1 MPYLRFIIGRHF
13 INLMIRRMLVFAMPA
28 GKTQSTFAFG
38 SELE

>member
-13 INLMIRRMLVFAMPA
+13 INLMTRRVLLLAMPA
-28 GKTQSTFAFG
+28 GKTLSTFAFG